1 MSPGTFTGTHKG
13 DGMKEKIESVFNA
26 LQELDVRPTP
36 QNVSILNAV
45 YEILRGIYQEMG
57 EKENA
62 E

>member
-1 MSPGTFTGTHKG
+1 MFTGTHKG

>member
-1 MSPGTFTGTHKG
+1 
-13 DGMKEKIESVFNA
+13 MKEKIESVFNA

-45 YEILRGIYQEMG
+45 FEVLRGIYQEMG

>member
-1 MSPGTFTGTHKG
+1 MFTGTHKG

-26 LQELDVRPTP
+26 LQELDVKPTP
-36 QNVSILNAV
+36 HNVSILNV
-45 YEILRGIYQEMG
+45 VFEILRGIYQEMG

>member
-1 MSPGTFTGTHKG
+1 MFTGTHKG

-45 YEILRGIYQEMG
+45 FEVLRGIYQEMG
-57 EKENA
+57 ENENA